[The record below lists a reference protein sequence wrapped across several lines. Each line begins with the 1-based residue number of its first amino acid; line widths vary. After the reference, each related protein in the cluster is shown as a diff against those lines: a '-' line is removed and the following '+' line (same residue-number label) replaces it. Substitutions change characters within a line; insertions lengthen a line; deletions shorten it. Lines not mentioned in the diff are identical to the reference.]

1 MAMQQIMLP
10 QKIGGGSGS
19 WVTIHSQTPT
29 GHESG
34 WNGFTQRQ
42 RFGSALVVA
51 GTKIRLTA
59 AANVAQVGAM
69 YVGIG
74 ATTGDNYDFAATPV
88 QVTFSGSGSVSIG
101 ATSQVLSDEIPLTIL
116 AGDSILVASYFS
128 GTSTIQVQAG
138 LTNRNSYYKSGNDA
152 STVNASGYSTSANP
166 LHLFS
171 KVEIFQP

>member
-1 MAMQQIMLP
+1 MKPFAAMRLRKP
-10 QKIGGGSGS
+10 AAGGGA
-19 WVTIHSQTPT
+19 WVTINNQAPSGYET
-29 GHESG
+29 G

-59 AANVAQVGAM
+59 AANTAQVGAM

-74 ATTGDNYDFAATPV
+74 ATSGDNYDFAATPV

-101 ATSQVLSDEIPLTIL
+101 ATSQVLSDEIPLTI
-116 AGDSILVASYFS
+116 ASGDAILVASYFS
-128 GTSTIQVQAG
+128 GTSTVMAQAG
-138 LTNRNSYYKSGNDA
+138 LTNRNSYYKTGNDA
-152 STVNASGYSTSANP
+152 STVDASGYSTSANP

-171 KVEIFQP
+171 KVEIWQP